1 MNVFL
6 NDGSYPGD
14 LCAST
19 HHPVTTDIWIR
30 NGGNGRQLSS
40 SIAGVESKG
49 FICKVPDWYFL
60 NGSSKTGMGY
70 NELDWSLPR
79 QYQPVIER
87 QDIYDGTWQKTPSM
101 GWMHVP
107 LVEYHGGGEAAT
119 VEPLHEHLAHYETRL
134 ADLLGAGVQATWRGT
149 RLYDTEETRQTVR
162 NGLTFT
168 SGIGRFLTATSFICA
183 RRTARLGWHSA
194 RQSEAGNSRHGDD
207 L

>member
-19 HHPVTTDIWIR
+19 QHP
-30 NGGNGRQLSS
+30 GH
-40 SIAGVESKG
+40 KG
-49 FICKVPDWYFL
+49 YLDSQWQQWKAITKLYRWCREQGFYLKVPDWYFL

-70 NELDWSLPR
+70 TEEDWSFPR
-79 QYQPVIER
+79 KYQPVIER
-87 QDIYDGTWQKTPSM
+87 QDIYDGTWEKTPSM

-119 VEPLHEHLAHYETRL
+119 VEPLHQNLAHYQTRL

-149 RLYDTEETRQTVR
+149 RLYDTDETRDAVKKWVDFYKKYRAILSERILSISVDRMEETGMASCT
-162 NGLTFT
+162 
-168 SGIGRFLTATSFICA
+168 
-183 RRTARLGWHSA
+183 
-194 RQSEAGNSRHGDD
+194 
-207 L
+207 